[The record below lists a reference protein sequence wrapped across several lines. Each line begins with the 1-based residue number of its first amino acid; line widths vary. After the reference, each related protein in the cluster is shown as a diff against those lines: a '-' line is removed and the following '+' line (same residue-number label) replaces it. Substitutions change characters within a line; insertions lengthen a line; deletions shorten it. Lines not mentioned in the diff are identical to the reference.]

1 MKIINKLI
9 RLILILPIGILSGI
23 IATFVLH
30 LLLVNTL
37 SHFVTP
43 YPQLP
48 ERILTPFA
56 FCIFFVLGG
65 SMVSPF
71 NKSKTAILLFALQLT
86 LIQLLIFLIEYKIN
100 WFGKILEYKEGG
112 LPTYLAIIG
121 CYIGFFLT
129 SKQDADIDSN
139 ELEDNKKG
147 EVLMHLIFA
156 LAFTLCIY
164 NDYFRTIIFAI
175 LFLFMALMLYFTFK
189 DKLYTSIRMIML
201 IIRDCIFLSLY
212 LIGLVLKEK
221 GVIISFFCLSLTI
234 IGLFII
240 GLSNKEKSAIKT
252 IHSQ

>member
-9 RLILILPIGILSGI
+9 RLILIFPIGILSGI

-30 LLLVNTL
+30 LLLVSTL
-37 SHFVTP
+37 THFVTP
-43 YPQLP
+43 YPQFP

-86 LIQLLIFLIEYKIN
+86 LIQLFIFLIEYKIN

-121 CYIGFFLT
+121 GYIGFYLT
-129 SKQDADIDSN
+129 SKQDVDIDSN
-139 ELEDNKKG
+139 EIKVDKKG
-147 EVLMHLIFA
+147 EVLIHLIFA

-175 LFLFMALMLYFTFK
+175 LFLLMSLMLYFTFK
-189 DKLYTSIRMIML
+189 DKLYTSTRMIIL

-212 LIGLVLKEK
+212 LIGLILKEK
-221 GVIISFFCLSLTI
+221 GVLISFFCLLLTI

-240 GLSNKEKSAIKT
+240 ALSKKEKTAIQT
-252 IHSQ
+252 SES

>member
-37 SHFVTP
+37 SHFVNP

-56 FCIFFVLGG
+56 FCMSFVFGG
-65 SMVSPF
+65 SIVSPF
-71 NKSKTAILLFALQLT
+71 NKSKTAILLFAFQLA
-86 LIQLLIFLIEYKIN
+86 LIQLFIFLIEYKIN

-112 LPTYLAIIG
+112 LTTYLAIIG
-121 CYIGFFLT
+121 GYLGFYIT
-129 SKQDADIDSN
+129 SKQDVNINSN
-139 ELEDNKKG
+139 ELKDDKKS
-147 EVLMHLIFA
+147 EVSIHLIIA

-175 LFLFMALMLYFTFK
+175 LFLLMSLMLYFTFK
-189 DKLYTSIRMIML
+189 DKLYTSTRMIIL

-212 LIGLVLKEK
+212 LIGLIMKEK
-221 GVIISFFCLSLTI
+221 GLIISFFCLSLTI

-240 GLSNKEKSAIKT
+240 AFSKKEKTAIQT
-252 IHSQ
+252 IESQ